1 MIAVSRT
8 SLMVGGF
15 LSKALLALLVY
26 LEEETVRSAVCC
38 GNGVPLL
45 LVYLASSP
53 AIHDFVEVVL
63 LFILLQLLLLL
74 LLLLFLFYVFFFVV
88 FLKDFCPEKYKALC
102 KIMSSKFIKTGDA
115 STMLESYL
123 SVITKGSCS
132 NDDNGLF
139 LAKDFDPRMSYV
151 ASPISGKFTCDRK
164 I

>member
-1 MIAVSRT
+1 M
-8 SLMVGGF
+8 
-15 LSKALLALLVY
+15 Y
-26 LEEETVRSAVCC
+26 
-38 GNGVPLL
+38 
-45 LVYLASSP
+45 
-53 AIHDFVEVVL
+53 
-63 LFILLQLLLLL
+63 
-74 LLLLFLFYVFFFVV
+74 FLFV

-139 LAKDFDPRMSYV
+139 LAKDFDPRLSYV
-151 ASPISGKFTCDRK
+151 ASPILGKFMIEKCSHFT

>member
-1 MIAVSRT
+1 M
-8 SLMVGGF
+8 
-15 LSKALLALLVY
+15 
-26 LEEETVRSAVCC
+26 
-38 GNGVPLL
+38 
-45 LVYLASSP
+45 
-53 AIHDFVEVVL
+53 
-63 LFILLQLLLLL
+63 
-74 LLLLFLFYVFFFVV
+74 
-88 FLKDFCPEKYKALC
+88 
-102 KIMSSKFIKTGDA
+102 KTGDA